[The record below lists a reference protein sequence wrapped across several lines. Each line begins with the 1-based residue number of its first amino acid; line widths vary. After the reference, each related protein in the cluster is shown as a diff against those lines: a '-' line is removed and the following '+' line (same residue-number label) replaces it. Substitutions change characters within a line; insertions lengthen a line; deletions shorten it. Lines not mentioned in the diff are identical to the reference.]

1 MRNRKARGMRL
12 SALWFLVGLMAV
24 TFAVRQ
30 IEVMRIRKH
39 VKDIEAEINYF
50 LMSNSALEKQVETLK
65 SQEHIEK
72 VAREKLGLVMP
83 GEVQYIPV
91 KTPEGK

>member
-1 MRNRKARGMRL
+1 MRNRKIRGMRL
-12 SALWFLVGLMAV
+12 SALWFLVALMAV

-39 VKDIEAEINYF
+39 VRDIEAEINYF
-50 LMSNSALEKQVETLK
+50 LMSNSALEKQAETLK
-65 SQEHIEK
+65 SQEHVEK
-72 VAREKLGLVMP
+72 MAREKLGLVMP

-91 KTPEGK
+91 KNPEGK

>member
-1 MRNRKARGMRL
+1 MRL

-39 VKDIEAEINYF
+39 VRDIEAEINYF
-50 LMSNSALEKQVETLK
+50 LRCV
-65 SQEHIEK
+65 
-72 VAREKLGLVMP
+72 
-83 GEVQYIPV
+83 
-91 KTPEGK
+91 